1 MALEVSH
8 KLATDNIYAKV
19 ISVPSQEIFEQ
30 QAEAYKNDILNETN
44 FAITIEAGSTDSW
57 HKFIK
62 NKGINFGIND
72 FGKSAPYK
80 EIYNY
85 FGLTVNNIVKK
96 TKNLVENKYDN

>member
-1 MALEVSH
+1 MD
-8 KLATDNIYAKV
+8 KIYAKV

-30 QAEAYKNDILNETN
+30 QAEAYKNDVLNEAN

-57 HKFIK
+57 RKFIK

-85 FGLTVNNIVKK
+85 FGLTVGNIVKK
-96 TKNLVENKYDN
+96 TKNLIEN